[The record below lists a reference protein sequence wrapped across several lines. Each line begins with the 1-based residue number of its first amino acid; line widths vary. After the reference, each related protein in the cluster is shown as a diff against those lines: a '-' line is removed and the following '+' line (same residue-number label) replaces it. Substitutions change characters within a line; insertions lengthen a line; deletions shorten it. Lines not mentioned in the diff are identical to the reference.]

1 MDFQPLKDFLDYY
14 LPSVGVPGSD
24 TVIYMDHEEIFRHTT
39 GYDSLARRTPL
50 RNDRI
55 YNLYS
60 CSKPATAVAAL
71 QLIER
76 GELVVTDPVYAY
88 LPEFKDLTVK
98 IKDRDGR
105 VIGTRPAEKT
115 MLIQH
120 LLTMT
125 SGMSYN
131 LQSDAIKQAIAATG
145 GRAPTVAV
153 CRAMANEPLEYEPGE
168 QYNYGLSLDVLA
180 AIVELISGKRFADY
194 MAENVFSPLG
204 MKDTSY
210 HIDESKRDR
219 FAVQYYRDEITHVGS
234 EVPFEQNQFRFGP
247 DYDSGGAG
255 VISTVDDYILL
266 FDALANSGVG
276 KNGNRILSAR
286 SIELMR
292 ANALT
297 PAQMEKFSVLWNSGY
312 GYGYGVR
319 TNVDPYSAGNLA
331 PKGVFGWDGWK
342 LSIGHVDP
350 DNRLALFHAEHMGD
364 MHSIVI
370 PRLRNV
376 VYSCL
381 DI

>member
-1 MDFQPLKDFLDYY
+1 MNFQPLKDFLDYY
-14 LPSVGVPGSD
+14 LPSIGVPGSD

-39 GYDSLARRTPL
+39 GYDSLALRTPL
-50 RNDRI
+50 QNDRI

-88 LPEFKDLTVK
+88 LPEYKNLTVK
-98 IKDRDGR
+98 VKDRDGR
-105 VIGTRPAEKT
+105 VIGTSPAEKT
-115 MLIQH
+115 MLIRH

-131 LQSDAIKQAIAATG
+131 LQSDAIKQSVSATA
-145 GRAPTVAV
+145 GRAPTVKV
-153 CRAMANEPLEYEPGE
+153 CRAMAGEPLEYEPGE

-180 AIVELISGKRFADY
+180 AVVEVISGKRFADY
-194 MAENVFSPLG
+194 MADNVFLPLG

-210 HIDESKRDR
+210 HLDESKRDR
-219 FAVQYYRDEITHVGS
+219 FAVQYCRDEVTYAAR

-266 FDALANSGVG
+266 FDALANGGVG
-276 KNGNRILSAR
+276 KNGNRILSDR

-319 TNVDPYSAGNLA
+319 TNVDPYPAGNLA

-342 LSIGHVDP
+342 LSIGHADP
-350 DNRLALFHAEHMGD
+350 DNRLAVFHAEHMGD

-376 VYSCL
+376 IYSCL